1 MCVTDWWAKVTL
13 EGISEAGVGMV
24 ISDISS
30 LAPGKEKLQAEA
42 TTGSFQCWRRCKK
55 QDSAAVVTEGGK
67 GEHSVCSC
75 VEAAA
80 FQTQWGLQSSKTNGS
95 LVHTA
100 LGTVGGG
107 RRMGESTPQTSALR
121 WKHWQLWCGGG
132 LKRLLRPWTPD
143 ESVGEEE
150 AHGGQG
156 VGAHAR
162 VQRVPGESQKQNW
175 EKREWREEPVKCSH
189 CCECNV
195 YFLVSVF
202 VFLIIGDLQY

>member
-107 RRMGESTPQTSALR
+107 RRMGRAPHRHQ
-121 WKHWQLWCGGG
+121 HCGGSTGSCGVEGASSGFSG
-132 LKRLLRPWTPD
+132 LEPPMSPWERRKHMADRVWEHMLVCKGSLGSPRNKTGKRG
-143 ESVGEEE
+143 S
-150 AHGGQG
+150 GG
-156 VGAHAR
+156 R
-162 VQRVPGESQKQNW
+162 SQW
-175 EKREWREEPVKCSH
+175 SAVTVV
-189 CCECNV
+189 NV
-195 YFLVSVF
+195 MFIFLF
-202 VFLIIGDLQY
+202 QFLFF

>member
-80 FQTQWGLQSSKTNGS
+80 FQTQWDCSLPRLTAPWSTQLWGQWVGAGGWGRAPHRHQHCGGSTGSCGVEGASSGFSGLEPPMSPWERRKHMADRVWEHMLVCKGS
-95 LVHTA
+95 LGSPRNKT
-100 LGTVGGG
+100 GKRGSGG
-107 RRMGESTPQTSALR
+107 RSQWSAV
-121 WKHWQLWCGGG
+121 
-132 LKRLLRPWTPD
+132 T
-143 ESVGEEE
+143 V
-150 AHGGQG
+150 
-156 VGAHAR
+156 V
-162 VQRVPGESQKQNW
+162 
-175 EKREWREEPVKCSH
+175 
-189 CCECNV
+189 NV
-195 YFLVSVF
+195 MFIFLF
-202 VFLIIGDLQY
+202 QFLFF